1 MIIVSL
7 YEILLKHF
15 LPSSEG
21 ILETNI
27 KEIPLNSLWLN
38 WHEITLPIQIII
50 VSQSFYYILTYYYLI
65 YFFLIYMTSTINIRS
80 QPGTFSQ
87 VYSVVDHGSVL
98 SILQKKK
105 IINSRKSRF
114 RKNQQFSVGL
124 SRFCGAALYG
134 GASLVHISF
143 PNVSVPRMQR
153 KSFSRLPLIN

>member
-1 MIIVSL
+1 
-7 YEILLKHF
+7 
-15 LPSSEG
+15 
-21 ILETNI
+21 
-27 KEIPLNSLWLN
+27 
-38 WHEITLPIQIII
+38 
-50 VSQSFYYILTYYYLI
+50 
-65 YFFLIYMTSTINIRS
+65 MTSTINIRS

-87 VYSVVDHGSVL
+87 VYSVADHGSVL

-124 SRFCGAALYG
+124 SRFCGAAFYG